1 MSFCGYKARLLAGNA
16 AFRREGMLDASVL
29 DAGALFLW
37 NQPIGGT
44 DLFGGKLP
52 EALRMAAEDR
62 NKQLLFQAAVKP
74 AAKRAAVPPRYICP

>member
-1 MSFCGYKARLLAGNA
+1 MPFCGYKARLLAGNA

-29 DAGALFLW
+29 DHAGALFLR

-52 EALRMAAEDR
+52 EALRVVAEDR
-62 NKQLLFQAAVKP
+62 NKQLLFQAL
-74 AAKRAAVPPRYICP
+74 